1 MKQIFR
7 SMWRAVKKNMIS
19 LLLFETGYRTASFL
33 LVMHAVSAAVNYSLK
48 AQNFSYLTAE
58 NYLKFLASPLSVVLL
73 LGILILILLLF
84 LIEISAL
91 LSCFRH
97 SYQGRKIYTSDML
110 IEGVKRSWDFLKNS
124 HISWFWCIILAAPF
138 LSMYFLIREIS
149 YIRVLEFTAR
159 QIYKVVSPHWI
170 LYGLLGTI
178 LLVSFLFIFSLPYCL
193 LEEQKSVKGMKD
205 GLRLLKKQWKKT
217 LLGFILLHIG
227 MLVFIGVVYVLVL
240 AGMTGIAM
248 FTKSGTSVVSTV
260 LVYSSWIDMALG
272 IFAGAV
278 QLICSLAFV
287 YVIYARFHV
296 QPQTEAAME
305 AIIRN
310 HIWFSRVGRRK
321 IAPVLTLTLL
331 IGEGAYLVVL
341 ASSHDSAVNSL
352 LTTMGVT
359 AHRGGALMA
368 PENTISSLGYTID
381 SGADFA
387 EIDVQETQDGELVLL
402 HDNSLKRTAGVNKNV
417 WEMNYAEIEKLDAGS
432 SFHKKFRGEK
442 IPTLDEVLKF
452 CKGRLDLN
460 IEIKYN
466 GKNKGIVK
474 KVVRVIEQNGFE
486 DHCVITSMN
495 YGFLQQVKKANP
507 NIRTGYI
514 MTMTYGSI
522 SRITAADFFSVKY
535 TYIDEEFV
543 REAHS
548 LGKEVHA
555 WTVNYR
561 GDIKRM
567 MDVGVDNIITDNPV
581 LVRKVMNR
589 ESETETG
596 FWELMKYAL
605 RI

>member
-1 MKQIFR
+1 
-7 SMWRAVKKNMIS
+7 MWRAVKKNMVS

-33 LVMHAVSAAVNYSLK
+33 LVMHAVSAAVDYSLK

-58 NYLKFLASPLSVVLL
+58 HYLKFLASPLSVVLL

-84 LIEISAL
+84 LIQISAL

-124 HISWFWCIILAAPF
+124 HVSWFWCIILAAPF
-138 LSMYFLIREIS
+138 LSIYFLIREIS

-159 QIYKVVSPHWI
+159 QIYKIVSPHWI
-170 LYGLLGTI
+170 LYGLIGII
-178 LLVSFLFIFSLPYCL
+178 LLFSFLFIFSLPYCL
-193 LEEQKSVKGMKD
+193 LEEQKSRKGMKD
-205 GLRLLKKQWKKT
+205 GLKLLKRQWKKT
-217 LLGFILLHIG
+217 LLGFVLLHIG
-227 MLVFIGVVYVLVL
+227 MLVFIALVYVLVL

-248 FTKSGTSVVSTV
+248 LTKSGSSVVSSV
-260 LVYSSWIDMALG
+260 LIYSSWIDMGLG

-278 QLICSLAFV
+278 QLICSLSFV
-287 YVIYARFHV
+287 YVVYARFHV
-296 QPQTEAAME
+296 QPRTEAAME

-310 HIWFSRVGRRK
+310 HIWFSKVGRRK
-321 IAPVLTLTLL
+321 IAAALTLL
-331 IGEGAYLVVL
+331 LLLGEGTYLVVL

-387 EIDVQETQDGELVLL
+387 EIDVQETKDGELVLL

-417 WEMNYAEIEKLDAGS
+417 WEMDYAEIEKLDAGS

-567 MDVGVDNIITDNPV
+567 IDVGADNIITDNPV

>member
-1 MKQIFR
+1 
-7 SMWRAVKKNMIS
+7 MWRAVKKNMVS

-33 LVMHAVSAAVNYSLK
+33 LVMHAVSAAVDYSLK
-48 AQNFSYLTAE
+48 AQNFSDLTAE
-58 NYLKFLASPLSVVLL
+58 SYLKFLASPLSVVLL

-124 HISWFWCIILAAPF
+124 HVSWFWCIILAAPF
-138 LSMYFLIREIS
+138 LSIYFLIREIS

-159 QIYKVVSPHWI
+159 QIYKIVSPHWI
-170 LYGLLGTI
+170 LYGLIGII
-178 LLVSFLFIFSLPYCL
+178 LLFSFLFIFSLPYCL
-193 LEEQKSVKGMKD
+193 LEEQKSRKGMKD
-205 GLRLLKKQWKKT
+205 GLKLLKRQWKKT
-217 LLGFILLHIG
+217 LLGFVLLHIG
-227 MLVFIGVVYVLVL
+227 MLVFIALVYVLVL

-248 FTKSGTSVVSTV
+248 LTKSGSSVVSSV
-260 LVYSSWIDMALG
+260 LIYSSWIDMGLG

-287 YVIYARFHV
+287 YVVYARFHV
-296 QPQTEAAME
+296 QPRTEAAME

-310 HIWFSRVGRRK
+310 HIWFSKVGRRK
-321 IAPVLTLTLL
+321 IAAALTLL
-331 IGEGAYLVVL
+331 LLLGEGTYLVVL

-387 EIDVQETQDGELVLL
+387 EIDVQETKDGELVLL

-417 WEMNYAEIEKLDAGS
+417 WEMDYAEIEKLDAGS

-567 MDVGVDNIITDNPV
+567 IDVGADNIITDNPV

>member
-7 SMWRAVKKNMIS
+7 SMLKAVKKNMVS
-19 LLLFETGYRTASFL
+19 LILFETGYRTASFL

-48 AQNFSYLTAE
+48 TQNFSYLTAE

-73 LGILILILLLF
+73 LGILVLILLLF

-97 SYQGRKIYTSDML
+97 SYQGRKIYVSDML

-124 HISWFWCIILAAPF
+124 HVSWFLCIILAAPF

-159 QIYKVVSPHWI
+159 QIYKVISPRFI
-170 LYGLLGTI
+170 LYGFFGII

-193 LEEQKSVKGMKD
+193 LEEQKSLKGMKD
-205 GLRLLKKQWKKT
+205 GLRLLKKQWKKI
-217 LLGFILLHIG
+217 LSGFVLLHIG
-227 MLVFIGVVYVLVL
+227 MLLFIAVVYILVL
-240 AGMTGIAM
+240 AGMTGAAM
-248 FTKSGTSVVSTV
+248 LTKSGSSVISTV
-260 LVYSSWIDMALG
+260 LIYSSWIDMALG

-305 AIIRN
+305 AMIRN
-310 HIWFSRVGRRK
+310 HIWFSKVGRRK
-321 IAPVLTLTLL
+321 IAAVLTLILL

-341 ASSHDSAVNSL
+341 ASSHDSAVSSL

-387 EIDVQETQDGELVLL
+387 EIDVQETKEGELVLL

-417 WEMNYAEIEKLDAGS
+417 WEMEYAEIEKLDAGS

-495 YGFLQQVKKANP
+495 YGFLQQVKKADP

-514 MTMTYGSI
+514 MTMTYGSV

-535 TYIDEEFV
+535 TYIDEAFV